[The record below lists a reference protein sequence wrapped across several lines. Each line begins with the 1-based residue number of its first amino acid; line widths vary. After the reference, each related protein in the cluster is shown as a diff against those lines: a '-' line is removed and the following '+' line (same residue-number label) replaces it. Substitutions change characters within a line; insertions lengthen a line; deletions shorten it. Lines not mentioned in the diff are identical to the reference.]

1 MIPELGNFSLVLAL
15 SLALLLSVLP
25 MVGVYRNNQLLMTL
39 SRPICSGIWVFMVIS
54 FSCLAWAFLHDDFS
68 VAYVARN
75 SNTLL
80 PWYYKFTAVWG
91 GHEGSLLLWVLMVA
105 SWTYAVSLFSR
116 NLPLDILARVL
127 SVMGIISVCF
137 LLFMLLTSN
146 PFDRLMLNTPA
157 EGTDLNPL
165 LQDFGLIVH
174 PPFLYMGYVGF
185 SVAYAF
191 AITALLTGKLDA
203 AWARWTRPWT
213 NTAWAFLT
221 IGIALGSWWAYY
233 ELGWGGWWFWDP
245 VENVAFMPWLVG
257 TALIHS
263 LAVTEKRGVFKS
275 WTVLLAI
282 AAFSLSL
289 LGTFIVR
296 SGLITSVHAFAV
308 DPERGLV
315 LLAILL
321 LVIGASLFLYALRA
335 PVVKGTASYTAT
347 SREVFLLINNILL
360 VVSTAGILL
369 GTLYPLIHEAINGE
383 ANMVSVGPPYFNTIF
398 LPLMAILA
406 AFLTIGSISRWKK
419 TSVAY
424 LKQQLVKVLV
434 SSVVLG
440 VVVPLVVTREVN
452 VAIFLAVTL
461 AFWIVFGIVRD
472 IQVKTANKTSL
483 VAGLKSLSLSYYG
496 MQIAHLGMAVIILG
510 ICLTSHYSVER
521 DVRLA
526 PGDQLDIGRYTF
538 IFEGV
543 SPIQGPNYTADAGE
557 ITVLKNGKS
566 YLSLFP
572 EKRTYRATGSIQTE
586 ADINVGFFRDLFAA
600 LGDPRGEG
608 AWVVRIH
615 VKPFVFWIWLGA
627 FLMAGGG
634 VTAILDKRYRVKE
647 PKNVQLET
655 VGQKKSKQSPDLLGE
670 AT

>member
-15 SLALLLSVLP
+15 SLAVLLSVLP

-39 SRPICSGIWVFMVIS
+39 SRPICSGIWVFMVVS

-105 SWTYAVSLFSR
+105 SWTYTVSLFSR

-335 PVVKGTASYTAT
+335 PVVKGSASYTAT

-419 TSVAY
+419 TSLSY
-424 LKQQLVKVLV
+424 LKQQLMKVLV

-440 VVVPLVVTREVN
+440 VLVPLIVTREVN
-452 VAIFLAVTL
+452 IGIFVAVTL
-461 AFWIVFGIVRD
+461 AFWIVFGIARD
-472 IQVKTANKTSL
+472 IQVKTANKTSI

-526 PGDQLDIGRYTF
+526 PGDQLEIGRYTF

-543 SPIQGPNYTADAGE
+543 SPVQGPNYVADAGE
-557 ITVLKNGKS
+557 ITVLKNGES

-572 EKRTYRATGSIQTE
+572 EKRTYRATGSVQTE

-600 LGDPRGEG
+600 LGDPRGED

-634 VTAILDKRYRVKE
+634 ITAILDKRYRVRE
-647 PKNVQLET
+647 TKNLKAKTSEQV
-655 VGQKKSKQSPDLLGE
+655 KSSGSTDLLGE
-670 AT
+670 AS